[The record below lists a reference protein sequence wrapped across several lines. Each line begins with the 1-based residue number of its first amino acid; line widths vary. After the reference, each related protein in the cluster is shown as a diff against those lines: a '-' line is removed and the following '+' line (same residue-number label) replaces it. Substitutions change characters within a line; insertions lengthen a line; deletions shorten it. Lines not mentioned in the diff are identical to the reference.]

1 MNEDRNIS
9 ESRDIASAIATSLEK
24 LIADAPEGDDSGGL
38 PKLPPAP
45 SLVRVSN
52 GWDSRYVEQIELE
65 GEKWLET
72 FREAKTQVSNSGIVA
87 FLGGRGPGKT
97 RMAAEIARAGFWP
110 TDKGEW
116 NGNMI
121 VTGKTALYR
130 RAMDIFLDL
139 RDCNKRG
146 ADRSEKDVLESM
158 AYVGLLVIDEFQERG
173 ESEWE
178 NRIISNLLDKRY
190 ATRRPT
196 ILIANYTQDEMK
208 AALSPS
214 VKDRM
219 REAGKGFVFDWPS
232 FRRQP
237 NQTPKP

>member
-9 ESRDIASAIATSLEK
+9 ESSDIALAIAASLDK
-24 LIADAPEGDDSGGL
+24 LIETAPEGDDSGDHL
-38 PKLPPAP
+38 KTPSRP
-45 SLVRVSN
+45 SLVRVSS
-52 GWDSRYVEQIELE
+52 GWDSRYTEEIELE
-65 GEKWLET
+65 GEKWRET
-72 FREAKTQVSNSGIVA
+72 FESARTQVANSGIVA
-87 FLGGRGPGKT
+87 FLGTRGSGKT
-97 RMAAEIARAGFWP
+97 RMAAEIARAGYWP

-139 RDCNKRG
+139 RDCNKKG
-146 ADRSEKDVLESM
+146 AARSEKDVLESL
-158 AYVGLLVIDEFQERG
+158 AFVGLLVIDEFQERG
-173 ESEWE
+173 ETEWE

-196 ILIANYTQDEMK
+196 ILIANYTPDEMK

-214 VKDRM
+214 VRDRM
-219 REAGKGFVFDWPS
+219 REAGKGYVFDWAS
-232 FRRQP
+232 FRRA
-237 NQTPKP
+237 KP